1 MYMQAAYIVNKVP
14 DAKVLVDP
22 MRRAILGFLRE
33 RPMTQAQL
41 AEELGLSNASL
52 NYHMNILRDNGLVN
66 VTKSIA
72 EEHGIIQKFFSSIAY
87 LFVYD
92 IDSIPKDLSRY
103 FYPISLER
111 ARTFVSLLMMENKSK
126 AQSLLRIEGHEDI
139 NKISASLSRLLVS
152 VAKQYVQK
160 RASYGDERIVY
171 EIYTKAFNLLLKER
185 AQVAALIKNIKK
197 SR

>member
-1 MYMQAAYIVNKVP
+1 MQAVYIVDKIPV
-14 DAKVLVDP
+14 AKVLVDP

-52 NYHMNILRDNGLVN
+52 NYHMSILRDHGLVN

-92 IDSIPKDLSRY
+92 VDSIPKDLSRY

-111 ARTFVSLLMMENKSK
+111 ARTFVSLLMIENKST
-126 AQSLLRIEGHEDI
+126 ARSLLSMPGHEDI
-139 NKISASLSRLLVS
+139 NKISMSLSSLLVS
-152 VAKQYVQK
+152 VARQYVQK
-160 RASYGDERIVY
+160 RASYGDERIAY
-171 EIYTKAFNLLLKER
+171 EIYTKAFNLLLKES
-185 AQVAALIKNIKK
+185 VHVPALIKNSKK
-197 SR
+197 SK